1 MAKFLVSWKVRQGG
15 TAQQNHDDGKKL
27 LDAFAKWQPPADQN
41 FLQFLTRI
49 DGQGG
54 CAVVETDNVAGLGDA
69 TARFGT
75 WLDYD
80 IAPVMDVGD
89 GVALLAKGA
98 EFRESV

>member
-1 MAKFLVSWKVRQGG
+1 MT
-15 TAQQNHDDGKKL
+15 TARSCWTRLPSG
-27 LDAFAKWQPPADQN
+27 QPPADQN

-54 CAVVETDNVAGLGDA
+54 CAVVETDNVAGW
-69 TARFGT
+69 RRHRSVRY

-89 GVALLAKGA
+89 GVALLAKA
-98 EFRESV
+98 PSSASPSD